1 MILFYTNFSNIIL
14 FIFLFIFACAE
25 SVLLHGLFSSCGMQ
39 ASHCDGFSSCGA
51 WTLGYVGF
59 SSCGTHMGSIV
70 VVPGL

>member
-1 MILFYTNFSNIIL
+1 MKLCGFVFFIYVIL
-14 FIFLFIFACAE
+14 FIFGCAG
-25 SVLLHGLFSSCGMQ
+25 SFLLLGLFSSCGMQ